1 MCSAVPH
8 SYLTVENNLKTLNIP
23 DRGQGGGGR
32 GGVGGGV
39 EKKENGTNK
48 QSELMR
54 ERMMVRQKQKEE

>member
-1 MCSAVPH
+1 M
-8 SYLTVENNLKTLNIP
+8 KTLNIP
-23 DRGQGGGGR
+23 DRGQGRGGR
-32 GGVGGGV
+32 GGVWGGV

>member
-1 MCSAVPH
+1 M
-8 SYLTVENNLKTLNIP
+8 KTLNIP
-23 DRGQGGGGR
+23 DRGQGR
-32 GGVGGGV
+32 GGVGGV